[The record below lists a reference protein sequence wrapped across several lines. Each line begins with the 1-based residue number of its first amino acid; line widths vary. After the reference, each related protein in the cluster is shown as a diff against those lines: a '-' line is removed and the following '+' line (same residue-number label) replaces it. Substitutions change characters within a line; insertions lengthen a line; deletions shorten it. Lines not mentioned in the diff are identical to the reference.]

1 MSVFIKPWWIKN
13 VWRRVVPSDVRFA
26 VTLRSRDLSNDA
38 VAAFTDYAL
47 THAKLRTSDIA
58 EDQEGGAVVDG
69 YSSAS
74 WLVWQDDLDA
84 AGAPDPKVGDEVV
97 QSDGTRWRVTRV
109 KNTLMREVWDLAVRQ
124 AT

>member
-47 THAKLRTSDIA
+47 THAKLRRHPVAGDPREEHA
-58 EDQEGGAVVDG
+58 DARGVGPG
-69 YSSAS
+69 R
-74 WLVWQDDLDA
+74 A
-84 AGAPDPKVGDEVV
+84 AGD
-97 QSDGTRWRVTRV
+97 VT
-109 KNTLMREVWDLAVRQ
+109 
-124 AT
+124 